1 MPQVRE
7 VDSSATWR
15 GQPLNY
21 SECILRIS
29 RNRGYVCPLLT
40 APWVTNHIFR
50 MDWLHISDLGIA
62 ADFLGNFF
70 HVVTP
75 MFPGTNKKDRCAA
88 CFDEIQAY
96 YEENNVE
103 DRFDSL
109 PPTYFEPKDS
119 AYKLRGSAAKIRA
132 LVPFADRLA
141 KEMLDINDPV
151 HATIRQAAFHL
162 HETYKALSATHPNPC
177 AHMREHGMK
186 FAVQYVSLHD
196 HVNAF
201 DDKAWRIKPKL
212 HLLLHITS
220 DNSLPRLVWT
230 YRDEDF
236 GGSVARMSRR
246 RGGLLK
252 CSSTCSACLTRFKIA
267 NPFIRVI

>member
-15 GQPLNY
+15 GQPLSY

-70 HVVTP
+70 HVVMP
-75 MFPGTNKKDRCAA
+75 MFPGANKKDRCAA

-109 PPTYFEPKDS
+109 PPTLLKIGLTVS
-119 AYKLRGSAAKIRA
+119 HLLSLSLKIR
-132 LVPFADRLA
+132 R
-141 KEMLDINDPV
+141 
-151 HATIRQAAFHL
+151 
-162 HETYKALSATHPNPC
+162 
-177 AHMREHGMK
+177 
-186 FAVQYVSLHD
+186 
-196 HVNAF
+196 
-201 DDKAWRIKPKL
+201 
-212 HLLLHITS
+212 TS
-220 DNSLPRLVWT
+220 
-230 YRDEDF
+230 
-236 GGSVARMSRR
+236 
-246 RGGLLK
+246 
-252 CSSTCSACLTRFKIA
+252 
-267 NPFIRVI
+267 

>member
-15 GQPLNY
+15 GQPLSY

-75 MFPGTNKKDRCAA
+75 LFPGTHKKDKCTA
-88 CFDEIQAY
+88 CYNEMQAF
-96 YEENNVE
+96 YEEGDVQ
-103 DRFDSL
+103 DRCDSL
-109 PPTYFEPKDS
+109 PPTFFEPKDA

-132 LVPFADRLA
+132 LVPFADQLA
-141 KEMLDINDPV
+141 
-151 HATIRQAAFHL
+151 R
-162 HETYKALSATHPNPC
+162 
-177 AHMREHGMK
+177 
-186 FAVQYVSLHD
+186 
-196 HVNAF
+196 
-201 DDKAWRIKPKL
+201 
-212 HLLLHITS
+212 
-220 DNSLPRLVWT
+220 
-230 YRDEDF
+230 
-236 GGSVARMSRR
+236 
-246 RGGLLK
+246 
-252 CSSTCSACLTRFKIA
+252 
-267 NPFIRVI
+267 